1 MSAKART
8 VFTCQTCAATSPR
21 WLGRCPSCGTWN
33 SLVEELV
40 RPGTGSGG
48 PGARRRGGV
57 AQARGGTSP
66 PPAPRDAGL
75 AAARG
80 VVSLGEVPSD
90 DAARIPT
97 GIAEVDR
104 VLGGGFVPGGVVLL
118 GGEPGVGKST
128 LVLQTLAALAVAG
141 RRVLYAT
148 GEESAAQVALRG
160 RRLAASGV
168 DAVQVLATTELEEVL
183 DAHEA
188 VRPDVFV
195 VDSIQT
201 VRTAELESAPG
212 SVGQVREVANRLVDV
227 AKARASAL
235 LLIGHVTKEGAFAGP
250 KVLEHLV
257 DTVLSFEGDRT
268 LAHRTVRAVK
278 NRFGAA
284 QEVGVFEMARE
295 GLVEVPDPSALF
307 LAERASQA
315 PGSVIVPVAE
325 GNRPLLVEVQ
335 ALVAPAA
342 YGNARR
348 VAAGVEGNRLA
359 ILLAVLDRRA
369 GVHVLDRDVFASVVG
384 GLRVEER
391 AADLGLAMAVV
402 SSLRDRPAPAELAIF
417 GEVGL
422 TGEVRAVPRAAAR
435 LAEARKMGFQQVALP
450 AANLRRLTAEDRTGL
465 RLIGVDRLA
474 DALDL
479 LEG

>member
-1 MSAKART
+1 MYS
-8 VFTCQTCAATSPR
+8 
-21 WLGRCPSCGTWN
+21 
-33 SLVEELV
+33 E
-40 RPGTGSGG
+40 
-48 PGARRRGGV
+48 
-57 AQARGGTSP
+57 
-66 PPAPRDAGL
+66 D
-75 AAARG
+75 
-80 VVSLGEVPSD
+80 VS
-90 DAARIPT
+90 
-97 GIAEVDR
+97 
-104 VLGGGFVPGGVVLL
+104 
-118 GGEPGVGKST
+118 
-128 LVLQTLAALAVAG
+128 
-141 RRVLYAT
+141 
-148 GEESAAQVALRG
+148 
-160 RRLAASGV
+160 
-168 DAVQVLATTELEEVL
+168 
-183 DAHEA
+183 
-188 VRPDVFV
+188 
-195 VDSIQT
+195 
-201 VRTAELESAPG
+201 SAPG
-212 SVGQVREVANRLVDV
+212 SVTQLRDTAAQLVRHAKTSGTTVLLV
-227 AKARASAL
+227 
-235 LLIGHVTKEGAFAGP
+235 GHVTKDGSIAGP
-250 KVLEHLV
+250 RLLEHMV
-257 DTVLSFEGDRT
+257 DAVLYFESEADSRFRI
-268 LAHRTVRAVK
+268 LRAIK

-307 LAERASQA
+307 LAERAAQA